1 MSLAAT
7 TLALLL
13 IQAPVPVPVPS
24 PVPKAPVPTAAHHQF
39 DFWLGE
45 WEVLD
50 PAGLVVGHNRIES
63 VSAGFAL
70 LEHWS
75 DLAGGSGKSLNAYD
89 AIRGGW
95 HQTWV
100 GSGGEVIQF
109 DGGFAEGRMCM
120 EGTRTTAKG
129 LVRDRMTWSPRRDGT
144 VRQLWEL
151 SSDEGKSWQILFD
164 GIYRRLK

>member
-1 MSLAAT
+1 MSLVAT

-13 IQAPVPVPVPS
+13 TQAPVPVPVP
-24 PVPKAPVPTAAHHQF
+24 VPKAPLPTAAHHQF
-39 DFWLGE
+39 DFWLEE
-45 WEVLD
+45 WEVRD
-50 PAGLVVGHNRIES
+50 PTGQVVGHNRIES

-75 DLAGGSGKSLNAYD
+75 DATGGSGKSLNAYD
-89 AIRGGW
+89 AVRGGW

-109 DGGFAEGRMCM
+109 DGGFAEGRMRM
-120 EGTRTTAKG
+120 EGTRITAKG
-129 LVRDRMTWSPRRDGT
+129 PVRDRMTWNPQRDGT

-151 SSDEGKSWQILFD
+151 SGDGGKSWKVLFD
-164 GIYRRLK
+164 GIYHRVK